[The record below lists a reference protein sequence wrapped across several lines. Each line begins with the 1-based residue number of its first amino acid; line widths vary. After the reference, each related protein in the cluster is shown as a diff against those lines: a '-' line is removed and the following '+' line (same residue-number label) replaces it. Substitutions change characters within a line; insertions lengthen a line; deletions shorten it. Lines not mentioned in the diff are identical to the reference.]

1 MRTSRYLVL
10 ILLASGCKKPP
21 AAVVYQAVPVEQRDI
36 VVSAQASG
44 AIQPDTTVEVKSK
57 ASGEILKLLAETGQ
71 SVHQGDP
78 LVQIDPRTVRNAVA
92 QTTAQLEAAKAQ
104 LAMAQTNRDR
114 ADELYKSQV
123 ITQQEHDQAILD
135 YANAKAN
142 VVSQQVA
149 LENAQIQL
157 EDVNVRAPITGT
169 IIEKDVERGQVIAS
183 ALTNVSGG
191 TILMR
196 MANLSLVQVFTLVDE
211 TDIGK
216 IQPGQRTTVTVD
228 AYPNH
233 PFEGVV
239 LKIEPRDTVSQNVTM
254 FPVRVRIDNRQG
266 LLKPG
271 MNAEVEIHIGQ
282 AQNVVAVPNAALRTP
297 KDVSSAAQVLGLS
310 PDQVQQQLAAETP
323 AAPSGDSIQRST
335 LGATA
340 GPARDSTAAAKV
352 NTMTTPD
359 GRVIPLPAGV
369 TEPQVRAIFA
379 KFRNGE
385 TPTPAERAIL
395 QKLRQTGGGRQGG
408 STSQLN
414 GSNYLFGGDYIVFT
428 IRNGAITPKRVRT
441 GITDL
446 DFSEIKSGL
455 AAGDSV
461 LVLPSTS
468 LIQSQQEFKNRFN
481 RMTGGGALPGVRSQT
496 STPSTSARPSSPR
509 P

>member
-1 MRTSRYLVL
+1 
-10 ILLASGCKKPP
+10 
-21 AAVVYQAVPVEQRDI
+21 
-36 VVSAQASG
+36 
-44 AIQPDTTVEVKSK
+44 
-57 ASGEILKLLAETGQ
+57 
-71 SVHQGDP
+71 
-78 LVQIDPRTVRNAVA
+78 
-92 QTTAQLEAAKAQ
+92 
-104 LAMAQTNRDR
+104 
-114 ADELYKSQV
+114 
-123 ITQQEHDQAILD
+123 
-135 YANAKAN
+135 
-142 VVSQQVA
+142 
-149 LENAQIQL
+149 
-157 EDVNVRAPITGT
+157 
-169 IIEKDVERGQVIAS
+169 
-183 ALTNVSGG
+183 
-191 TILMR
+191 
-196 MANLSLVQVFTLVDE
+196 
-211 TDIGK
+211 
-216 IQPGQRTTVTVD
+216 
-228 AYPNH
+228 
-233 PFEGVV
+233 
-239 LKIEPRDTVSQNVTM
+239 
-254 FPVRVRIDNRQG
+254 
-266 LLKPG
+266 

-395 QKLRQTGGGRQGG
+395 QKVRQAGGGRQGG

-496 STPSTSARPSSPR
+496 STPSTSAQPSRPSSPR